1 MGDTEYITDNNKID
15 LPHNDEV
22 DMLKDIDWSN
32 LNETFFGA
40 VFPSI
45 VGHGKIIDEFFSD
58 PRAECH
64 RTCLHEKIKFDD
76 PNDEDRDWRVKRCY
90 TLLIAAAGELER
102 GVDNLWKKGLSHG
115 RRQYPDFG
123 RYVPKNAFKAFCS
136 AAPYAWCDKQ
146 FWYEDKRDKTWD
158 IFLPMLNSFND
169 KRSKLIKATLLLLDE
184 SMSAWRP
191 KTSKLG
197 GLPNITFE
205 KRKPIELGSMLKNSL
220 ECITGVFK
228 YQDIVQSPEVQ
239 QRKKY
244 FGEPSS
250 ISNSG
255 TIPSHTSE
263 VLRQVEG
270 SNLSEG
276 AWVGGDAWFGSVT
289 TAVEVYNKFK
299 VRLKQEIKI
308 VP

>member
-1 MGDTEYITDNNKID
+1 
-15 LPHNDEV
+15 
-22 DMLKDIDWSN
+22 
-32 LNETFFGA
+32 
-40 VFPSI
+40 
-45 VGHGKIIDEFFSD
+45 
-58 PRAECH
+58 
-64 RTCLHEKIKFDD
+64 
-76 PNDEDRDWRVKRCY
+76 
-90 TLLIAAAGELER
+90 
-102 GVDNLWKKGLSHG
+102 
-115 RRQYPDFG
+115 
-123 RYVPKNAFKAFCS
+123 
-136 AAPYAWCDKQ
+136 
-146 FWYEDKRDKTWD
+146 
-158 IFLPMLNSFND
+158 MLNSFND

-289 TAVEVYNKFK
+289 IAVEVYNKFK
-299 VRLKQEIKI
+299 VESTWVIKNNTFLF
-308 VP
+308 PYHKRKCLGH